1 MQGRQGAAGAVAP
14 LSWFT
19 ASQQLCCGVR
29 AKQGF
34 FAPGWKK
41 KNKKQKNTS
50 MKLQGHLQTL
60 SWWGRA
66 AGGHFKS
73 FIPPWHRTA
82 PASKPQI
89 FPPSPPWPRGRILGP
104 QQLGTRPGQPC
115 PVCWLPSEALGDLQ
129 TPKTCSRGRGRAD
142 GDACL
147 QAAPCEHRVRL
158 HVSSLGEESGFRG
171 CDGFEQR
178 GWAEKG
184 AVGLMAGG
192 NGAAGRGRRDGA
204 LNTSLWGLLATHP
217 GLAPCCAPP

>member
-1 MQGRQGAAGAVAP
+1 MGSGPSRVSLPQDG
-14 LSWFT
+14 
-19 ASQQLCCGVR
+19 
-29 AKQGF
+29 KQ
-34 FAPGWKK
+34 
-41 KNKKQKNTS
+41 NKTKNTS
-50 MKLQGHLQTL
+50 MKLQGHLQTPA
-60 SWWGRA
+60 WRGRA
-66 AGGHFKS
+66 AGGHFES

-82 PASKPQI
+82 PASKPQMR
-89 FPPSPPWPRGRILGP
+89 PRGRILGP

-147 QAAPCEHRVRL
+147 QAAHCEHRVRL

-192 NGAAGRGRRDGA
+192 SRAAGRGRRDGA